1 MYTLNLIKLK
11 ILIVLTLLPFLKKK
25 IVLQFILHF
34 VDVIKLRYF
43 VVWCHIYLIK
53 FEFLFFASN
62 ILRAVTIA
70 LL

>member
-34 VDVIKLRYF
+34 VDDIKLRYF
-43 VVWCHIYLIK
+43 VV
-53 FEFLFFASN
+53 
-62 ILRAVTIA
+62 
-70 LL
+70 